1 MCDENCTELVKL
13 AEAIVRLEK
22 KFDKL
27 LNLNT
32 KIAKTLHLVPVTE
45 KEEKAIQIMRERNA
59 AQAYKVDEERRD
71 FKNEAETELFAPT
84 LDAIQNMSMQDIYS
98 DVLTLDMFEK
108 ED

>member
-1 MCDENCTELVKL
+1 MCGENCTDLVNCAEEL
-13 AEAIVRLEK
+13 VRLEK
-22 KFDKL
+22 KLDKL

-45 KEEKAIQIMRERNA
+45 KEEKAIQIMRERNT

-71 FKNEAETELFAPT
+71 FKNEAESELFAPT
-84 LDAIQNMSMQDIYS
+84 LDAIQSMSMQDVYS
-98 DVLTLDMFEK
+98 DVLTSDMFEK